1 MADATQVQI
10 RRDTAANLAVTTP
23 VEAELG
29 YDQTNKRILIGDGS
43 TAAGIPHVNYNDGRI
58 GAFQRGTVGGTAN
71 AITLTLSPAALS
83 YQTGMEIWFLA
94 SGTNTGSTTIDIDG
108 LGTRTI
114 QKLKAGSLQNLEAG
128 DLVSGVFYKT
138 IYNGTNFQL
147 TTLYSSGLE
156 SVSQGNL
163 NTSTGTFSTTT
174 SILAATTGSGST
186 SGIYIS
192 SSSIASPGG
201 QYGFEVESYGLNT
214 TTYKGWF
221 SGHSALASYGNNF
234 IAFDMYRN
242 SAPTPGG
249 TVQGRQRY
257 ITSSPPFDLGDGE
270 TGGFI
275 FALVNSSGDV
285 VSHYAADV
293 PPWGYN
299 GPTNIRADFQ
309 CPVTKKKFR
318 KVTQNLTYEQI
329 MDGAKPKLKL
339 QEITQKIKNAD
350 MGLIPHPFGEVPE
363 GHHVVLLDPMDDKI
377 RRTIE
382 YQNQGGVD
390 WVEALRNGKIQIGDE
405 CKRCGPKGVHIHKM
419 KYKFASKF

>member
-10 RRDTAANLAVTTP
+10 RRDTASNLAITTP

-43 TAAGIPHVNYNDGRI
+43 TLAGIPHVNYNDGRI
-58 GAFQRGTVGGTAN
+58 GTFQRGTVGGTAN
-71 AITLTLSPAALS
+71 AITLTLSPTAIS
-83 YQTGMEIWFLA
+83 YQAGMEVWFLA
-94 SGTNTGSTTIDIDG
+94 SGTNTGATTLNIDG
-108 LGTRTI
+108 LGTRNI
-114 QKLKAGSLQNLEAG
+114 QKLKAGTLQNLEAG
-128 DLVSGVFYKT
+128 DLVSGVFYKA
-138 IYNGTNFQL
+138 IYNGTAFQL
-147 TTLYSSGLE
+147 TTLYSSGLV

-163 NTSTGTFSTTT
+163 NTSTGTFSGNTST
-174 SILAATTGSGST
+174 SIVTGLARGSPISRPGGEYGFGLTTYISGAGVTGGFWYGGANTLSYSAFAVPWST
-186 SGIYIS
+186 SSAAGVS
-192 SSSIASPGG
+192 FG
-201 QYGFEVESYGLNT
+201 QE
-214 TTYKGWF
+214 
-221 SGHSALASYGNNF
+221 
-234 IAFDMYRN
+234 
-242 SAPTPGG
+242 
-249 TVQGRQRY
+249 RY

-270 TGGFI
+270 AGGFI
-275 FALVNSSGDV
+275 FALVNSAGEI

-299 GPTNIRADFQ
+299 GPTNIKADFQ

-318 KVTQNLTYEQI
+318 KVTQKLNFEQI
-329 MDGAKPKLKL
+329 MDGAKPKIRL
-339 QEITQKIKNAD
+339 QEITHDIKNAD
-350 MGLIPHPFGEVPE
+350 MKLIPHPFGEIPE

-390 WVEALRNGKIQIGDE
+390 WAEALFSGKIQIGDE

>member
-10 RRDTAANLAVTTP
+10 RRDTASNLATTTP

-29 YDQTNKRILIGDGS
+29 YDQTNKRLLVGDGS
-43 TAAGIPHVNYNDGRI
+43 TLAGIPHVNYMDGRI
-58 GAFQRGTVGGTAN
+58 GTFQRGTVGGTAN

-83 YQTGMEIWFLA
+83 YQAGMEVWFLA
-94 SGTNTGSTTIDIDG
+94 SGTNTGATTLNIDG
-108 LGTRTI
+108 LGTRNI
-114 QKLKAGSLQNLEAG
+114 QKLKAGALQSLEAG
-128 DLVSGVFYKT
+128 DLVSGVFYKA
-138 IYNGTNFQL
+138 IYNGTAFQL

-163 NTSTGTFSTTT
+163 NTSQGTFSSSTV
-174 SILAATTGSGST
+174 SPIATGSN
-186 SGIYIS
+186 IR
-192 SSSIASPGG
+192 
-201 QYGFEVESYGLNT
+201 YGTNYVTL
-214 TTYKGWF
+214 
-221 SGHSALASYGNNF
+221 
-234 IAFDMYRN
+234 
-242 SAPTPGG
+242 PGG
-249 TVQGRQRY
+249 TYGFNLESYQANNSLCGWLFSGKAFDYVAGVVPWVDDALNRTVNGRQRY

-270 TGGFI
+270 AGGFI
-275 FALVNSSGDV
+275 FALVNNSGEI

-318 KVTQNLTYEQI
+318 KVTQKLNFEEI
-329 MDGAKPKLKL
+329 MDGVKPKLRL
-339 QEITQKIKNAD
+339 QEITHDIKNAD
-350 MGLIPHPFGEVPE
+350 MKLIPHPFGEIPE

-382 YQNQGGVD
+382 YQNQGGTD
-390 WVEALRNGKIQIGDE
+390 WTEALFNGKIEIGDS

-419 KYKFASKF
+419 KYKFTGKF

>member
-58 GAFQRGTVGGTAN
+58 GTFQRGTVGGTAN
-71 AITLTLSPAALS
+71 AITLTLSPVALS
-83 YQTGMEIWFLA
+83 YQAGMEIWFLA

-163 NTSTGTFSTTT
+163 NTSTGTFSGN
-174 SILAATTGSGST
+174 TGNLIVTGFAIGSPL
-186 SGIYIS
+186 S
-192 SSSIASPGG
+192 
-201 QYGFEVESYGLNT
+201 
-214 TTYKGWF
+214 
-221 SGHSALASYGNNF
+221 
-234 IAFDMYRN
+234 R
-242 SAPTPGG
+242 PGG
-249 TVQGRQRY
+249 TYGFGLTTYIAGAGVTGGFFYGGANTSSYSAVAVPWSTSSAAGFSFGQERY

-318 KVTQNLTYEQI
+318 KVTQKLTYEEI

-339 QEITQKIKNAD
+339 QEITHDIKNAD
-350 MGLIPHPFGEVPE
+350 MGLIPHPFGEIPE

-382 YQNQGGVD
+382 YQNQGGID